1 MTERLYYKDSELHF
15 FEAEVLSCEK
25 NKDVFSVV
33 LDKTAFFPEGGGQPS
48 DTGKI
53 GDASVFDVQEENGK
67 IVHYCKEPLNVG
79 ESYSCAVDWKRRFT
93 LMQNHSGEHIVSG
106 IVHSLFGLDNV
117 GFHMGESDVTVDF
130 NGELSKEQLNEVEK
144 RANKAVWENI
154 LFETFFPT
162 ENELKSLD
170 YRSKLDLKY
179 NVRLVKIGD
188 IDLCACCAP
197 HVKRSG
203 EIGIIKLLDFTRH
216 RGGVRVTMRSG
227 EWALSDYSEKYEAVH
242 GISNLLS
249 VKQGEA
255 LSAVSRLSESFG
267 AAKRELY
274 DFKMQLVKA
283 DFEENIGKNNPIVFI
298 SAVYDGDMLKEFAD
312 CCVNGGAFLCA
323 AFSGSDKSGYSY
335 AVLSRTVDMKAFAIE
350 MNTALNGRGGGR
362 DGMIQGRVSA
372 KKEEIIEFFNK
383 KFRRD

>member
-1 MTERLYYKDSELHF
+1 MIERLYYKDSELHF

-25 NKDVFSVV
+25 KKDVFSVV
-33 LDKTAFFPEGGGQPS
+33 LDKTAFFPEGGGQPP

-170 YRSKLDLKY
+170 YRSKLDLKD

-267 AAKRELY
+267 AAKRALY

-283 DFEENIGKNNPIVFI
+283 DFEENVGKNNPIVFI

-372 KKEEIIEFFNK
+372 KKEEIIKFFNK

>member
-1 MTERLYYKDSELHF
+1 
-15 FEAEVLSCEK
+15 
-25 NKDVFSVV
+25 
-33 LDKTAFFPEGGGQPS
+33 
-48 DTGKI
+48 
-53 GDASVFDVQEENGK
+53 
-67 IVHYCKEPLNVG
+67 
-79 ESYSCAVDWKRRFT
+79 
-93 LMQNHSGEHIVSG
+93 MQNHSGEHIVSG

-154 LFETFFPT
+154 LFETFFST

-170 YRSKLDLKY
+170 YRSKLDLKD

-227 EWALSDYSEKYEAVH
+227 EWALSDYSEKYEALH